1 MWGRLVEGGISF
13 YLLIFVLE
21 RENFKWNP
29 KEGGCWGGGGGM
41 GALFCDPSTIKTS
54 ELSLLAFKICLF
66 SNHLALLLI
75 VHFQNC

>member
-1 MWGRLVEGGISF
+1 MESKGGG
-13 YLLIFVLE
+13 LLG
-21 RENFKWNP
+21 W
-29 KEGGCWGGGGGM
+29 GGGGM